1 MYRVQIGDIWCVGST
16 NSLDNFQCIISL
28 LFSKWNNFIMA
39 LDFIVTILQ
48 SRVNLFFIPLQ
59 NKKSNKIRAFF
70 TLKQK
75 MKIELENKTQNVC
88 KCGLGFT
95 LFAFSLF
102 KTVQYL

>member
-1 MYRVQIGDIWCVGST
+1 
-16 NSLDNFQCIISL
+16 
-28 LFSKWNNFIMA
+28 
-39 LDFIVTILQ
+39 
-48 SRVNLFFIPLQ
+48 
-59 NKKSNKIRAFF
+59 
-70 TLKQK
+70 